1 MAYRNL
7 IDKEGAYRI
16 YPKEKK
22 EEPISTIDDYQK
34 EFLKS
39 LEAYDTRQ
47 KKPVRWNFYT
57 DNEGMFQLSQALDPY
72 AKVNEGL
79 VTLWNKATGRED
91 ELTATKL
98 RKGFQKKI
106 NERDYIE
113 GFDEI
118 AKGIE
123 TGKHELNT
131 SIGELLFM
139 GTDMLT
145 NKNFATKFQ
154 KMMDEQKPEEPETW
168 RGDLA
173 SLMVQYGA
181 PGAAIAKIANRAKFL
196 QPVMN
201 AIKKKFGNKASKI
214 AQRMTTGA
222 TVVGATDAL
231 VSPDKRRVGT
241 LLVKPEDTS
250 KLEGRKKAAAMFRN
264 RIRYGVEGTL
274 VGGLF
279 PLAGKSIQQTYKY
292 AGRPLGE
299 PFLKMGLNTL
309 GSGFK
314 GASYLFAKNPVL
326 HSQVAKDLA
335 KSSKYA
341 IKKMITPMA
350 KKIGGG
356 RIDKAPPF
364 EQWRLF
370 SVTSPNKAER
380 GLKRLDNILS
390 WFRSYGKLPA
400 SIQGISESVEL
411 FIKSGARKVDKH
423 LNSLEKRAYNL
434 AKKYEQRHGTNNTSR
449 PYEKMLKDDVVDYL
463 QGTVKLGKVHKDL
476 RPFAYE
482 IKKDMNKVVT
492 EFGKNLPRGT
502 KNEVIN
508 DLRKALTGK
517 LDKYLV
523 RSFATFTN
531 PKYTPLKAVKVDARN
546 WIRDNVIQRN
556 KDLREIALGT
566 YGKQFPKSYLEKYA
580 DDLVENV
587 LAKGRTA
594 GVNPVAVLQEIGT
607 KILRQDKYQ
616 FLKTGEEL
624 PGAIRKLLGQ
634 EKDLRS
640 QVLFTVADANASN
653 ASLKGMDMIAQIGLK
668 NGWLFRSPE
677 QAMTKYTNPK
687 QIGKIEQL
695 GALKSELEDLFT
707 SPELREV
714 LTATGAPLDSFA
726 KTGVIRQMLQF
737 KVVVQAGKTLYS
749 PQTQVRN
756 VTSASFFALWN
767 GHIGRNAS
775 VADSM
780 RMMIRDIFRA
790 GKGEPINEIEFNKYI
805 AKLVRLG
812 VYDENIV
819 AQELRAVLKNI
830 KEGVIKTDDDLFSTL
845 VKNAGTEKV
854 ARLYAGGDN
863 LWKGYGYEFFKSDF
877 AAAFKNVDD
886 VANYFKIHNRPFSR
900 KDLMTGEVKSF
911 DEALDEA
918 AAFMLRNTYPTYS
931 KVPPAIQGLRNIP
944 FFGNFV
950 SFPAEMLRTGTLSLA
965 MSLKNIASGNPVLR
979 QMGYRN
985 LMGGYLAVK
994 GIGQAGHATANFL
1007 TGNTQEQWEAYKRSS
1022 AAPWD
1027 QNSNLIGILP
1037 WKNGESAAI
1046 NFSYFSPYDVLERP
1060 IQAAMTMAAKENIA
1074 PDQIENYALS
1084 LMFSPEGPIME
1095 LMSPFLSPAIGSE
1108 RVLDVIGGDFLSGG
1122 RGGRT
1127 ADGRYI
1133 YSPTDSLEDK
1143 FNKSL
1148 VHIFKG
1154 AEPGIVSSGRKIKD
1168 AIRGDVT
1175 GANKPSLLADEM
1187 LALFTGTRI
1196 IRIDVKKDLK
1206 WITADTNR
1214 LLRKVDETEKFYK
1227 ARGFL
1232 DRPPSIMVNE
1242 FNKMQE
1248 EAFEIQRD
1256 LYMKIQD
1263 MRMLDLSK
1271 DKIEDILI
1279 DAKMNKTLVDNLI
1292 DGEFTPVKYSTP
1304 RFETKV
1310 ETIKD
1315 AAKKRTEKSKNFIY
1329 NVNEGFV
1336 FPEDELDKVM
1346 DKWEDRK
1353 FFPKTYNPETKK
1365 LEGGYNPE
1373 LEGAV
1378 TNDKGNI
1385 VYDESGKI
1393 KREPTILQR
1402 GFEKIKPLISPLT
1415 DQRSQTP
1422 LPATPEVNPQLAQ
1435 ASTKNIT
1442 QTGLTRTEN
1451 ALLSNEEKAMRLQ
1464 QRGQA

>member
-1 MAYRNL
+1 MADDLSKIRGPFRVYE
-7 IDKEGAYRI
+7 K
-16 YPKEKK
+16 PEKK
-22 EEPISTIDDYQK
+22 EPISTLDEYQK
-34 EFLKS
+34 AFLKS
-39 LEAYDTRQ
+39 LEAYELKQR
-47 KKPVRWNFYT
+47 KPVRWNFLT
-57 DNEGMFQLSQALDPY
+57 DNEGMFQLTRAISPQMRLEEGIHKLITGQAGPTE
-72 AKVNEGL
+72 AIAEK
-79 VTLWNKATGRED
+79 
-91 ELTATKL
+91 
-98 RKGFQKKI
+98 FKKRI

-113 GFDEI
+113 GFAEI

-123 TGKHELNT
+123 TGKHELST

-139 GTDMLT
+139 GTDFLANT
-145 NKNFATKFQ
+145 NFQNDFQ
-154 KMMDEQKPEEPETW
+154 KMMDRQKPEEPETW

-173 SLMVQYGA
+173 SLMVQYGIPA
-181 PGAAIAKIANRAKFL
+181 TYISKIKVRSKHLQAVKDAITKR
-196 QPVMN
+196 
-201 AIKKKFGNKASKI
+201 FGNKASKI
-214 AQRMTTGA
+214 SSRVGHGA

-231 VSPDKRRVGT
+231 FSPDQRRIGT
-241 LLVKPEDTS
+241 LLVEPEDTS
-250 KLEGRKKAAAMFRN
+250 KLKGRKKAAAMFRN

-274 VGGLF
+274 VGGVF
-279 PLAGKSIQQTYKY
+279 PLAGKAFQQAYKY
-292 AGRPLGE
+292 AGRPVGE
-299 PFLKMGLNTL
+299 PMLRMGFNVL

-314 GASYLFAKNPVL
+314 GASYLLAKNPAV

-335 KSSKYA
+335 KSSKYT

-370 SVTSPNKAER
+370 SVTSPNRTER

-400 SIQGISESVEL
+400 SIQGVSESVEL
-411 FIKSGARKVDKH
+411 FIKGGARKIDKH
-423 LNSLEKRAYNL
+423 LTSLEKRAYKL

-463 QGTVKLGKVHKDL
+463 QGTVKLGKVHKEL

-482 IKKDMNKVVT
+482 IKKDINQILT
-492 EFGKNLPRGT
+492 TFGKNLPRGT
-502 KNEVIN
+502 KNEVTE
-508 DLRKALTGK
+508 DLRKTLTGK
-517 LDKYLV
+517 VDNYLV

-531 PKYTPLKAVKVDARN
+531 PKYTPLKSVKVDARN
-546 WIRDNVIQRN
+546 WIRDNVIRRN
-556 KDLREIALGT
+556 KDLKEIALGS
-566 YGKQFPKSYLEKYA
+566 YGKQFPKNYLEKYA
-580 DDLVENV
+580 DDLVESV

-594 GVNPVAVLQEIGT
+594 GVNPVKVLQEIGSD
-607 KILRQDKYQ
+607 KKFLRQDKFR

-624 PGAIRKLLGQ
+624 PDAIKKLLGK

-653 ASLKGMDMIAQIGLK
+653 AGLKGMDMIASIGLK
-668 NGWLFRSPE
+668 NGWLFKSPE
-677 QAMTKYTNPK
+677 QAITKYTNPVK
-687 QIGKIEQL
+687 IGEIKQL
-695 GALKSELEDLFT
+695 GALKSELENLWT

-726 KTGVIRQMLQF
+726 KTAVIRQLLQF
-737 KVVVQAGKTLYS
+737 KVGVQAGKTLYS

-780 RMMIRDIFRA
+780 RMMIRDIFKA
-790 GKGEPINEIEFNKYI
+790 GKGDPINEIEFNKYVE
-805 AKLVRLG
+805 KLVRLG

-830 KEGVIKTDDDLFSTL
+830 KEGVIRTDDDLFSAL
-845 VKNAGTEKV
+845 VKRAGTEKV

-877 AAAFKNVDD
+877 ASAFKNIDD
-886 VANYFKIHNRPFSR
+886 VANYFKVHNHPFSR
-900 KDLMTGEVKSF
+900 KDLMTGATKSF

-950 SFPAEMLRTGTLSLA
+950 SFPAEMLRTGTLSIA
-965 MSLKNIASGNPVLR
+965 MSLRNIASGNPVLR

-985 LMGGYLAVK
+985 LMGAYLAVK
-994 GIGQAGHATANFL
+994 GIGQAAHATANFL
-1007 TGNTQEQWEAYKRSS
+1007 TGNTQEQWEAYMRSS

-1027 QNSNLIGILP
+1027 QNSNLIGITP
-1037 WKNGESAAI
+1037 WKDGESAAI

-1074 PDQIENYALS
+1074 PDQLENYALS
-1084 LMFSPEGPIME
+1084 LMFASDGPIME
-1095 LMSPFLSPAIGSE
+1095 LMAPFLSPAIGSE
-1108 RVLDVIGGDFLSGG
+1108 RVLDIMGGDFLSGG

-1127 ADGRYI
+1127 ADGKYI

-1143 FNKSL
+1143 FNKSFA
-1148 VHIFKG
+1148 HIIKG

-1168 AIRGDVT
+1168 ALQGDVT
-1175 GANKPSLLADEM
+1175 GAGKPARLFDEL

-1206 WITADTNR
+1206 WIAADTNR
-1214 LLRKVDETEKFYK
+1214 LLRNVDETEKFYK
-1227 ARGFL
+1227 SKDFK
-1232 DRPPSIMVNE
+1232 DRPPSIMVEE
-1242 FNKMQE
+1242 FEKMQQ

-1256 LYMKIQD
+1256 LYMKIKD
-1263 MRMLDLSK
+1263 MQMLDLSPI
-1271 DKIEDILI
+1271 KIRQILV
-1279 DAKMNKTLVDNLI
+1279 KSGMNRKLVNNLMM
-1292 DGEFTPVKYSTP
+1292 GKFTPITYSKP
-1304 RFETKV
+1304 RFESKV
-1310 ETIKD
+1310 EDVKGV
-1315 AAKKRTEKSKNFIY
+1315 AEMLTEKSDQYVY
-1329 NVNEGFV
+1329 NVDKNFV
-1336 FPEDELDKVM
+1336 FPKFALDRVKM
-1346 DKWEDRK
+1346 NWNFKK
-1353 FFPKTYNPETKK
+1353 FFPETYNKETKRW
-1365 LEGGYNPE
+1365 EGGYKPE

-1378 TNDKGNI
+1378 TNDKGNV
-1385 VYDESGKI
+1385 VYDENGKI
-1393 KREPTILQR
+1393 KKEPTLLQR
-1402 GFEKIKPLISPLT
+1402 GFEKIKPLITPLSG
-1415 DQRSQTP
+1415 QRSQTP
-1422 LPATPEVNPQLAQ
+1422 LPPTPAIDARQFANANQ
-1435 ASTKNIT
+1435 NISPR
-1442 QTGLTRTEN
+1442 TGLTQTES
-1451 ALLSNEEKAMRLQ
+1451 ALLSNSEKAMRLR